1 MPFCSPT
8 NSLKSTHSLVLF
20 TIVKFVGLCV
30 KLNGTE
36 EKSFCLYD
44 NFAPFWPAVPRF
56 KPVCKNY
63 LGFDGSQFETRPFHV
78 SVIVFV
84 FSQT

>member
-1 MPFCSPT
+1 
-8 NSLKSTHSLVLF
+8 
-20 TIVKFVGLCV
+20 
-30 KLNGTE
+30 
-36 EKSFCLYD
+36 LYD

-84 FSQT
+84 FFSNVTSFSRCSF